1 MNKQITGEK
10 ININNIF
17 FEDNFIDLI
26 NKLSKIIQEHYHLS
40 LTLISK
46 SANLIPIFQ
55 NSINQISSII
65 ENNNNALFNESKE
78 LYININNLNSIK
90 NEYDLIK
97 RKTEENLKN
106 FIHNSKNIFKEMK
119 NIKNNKLEEIYN
131 NYTYHKKKLN
141 TIEQMQRI
149 KSIHFSTSNSKKQK
163 SVYSK
168 RSSRINTNKNNLFNL
183 PLLKSLIYK
192 MNEYNDIISNYS
204 YEALESYSKLQKQ
217 ILFEINKSVNSSMSK
232 SVDKNNN
239 IKIPININDGE
250 KKPCI
255 IIKTNSNEV
264 TMTTTNNNSYFNI
277 IDNEGFNLEELKD
290 LKNSTFNNSN
300 KNKDLVDEIKNLK
313 LKLEDSKSINKN
325 LENSLRESE
334 NFKKNEKIK
343 FNKYKVETEIRM
355 KFLENEN
362 NELKKEYSHLLR
374 KRQSGETEEA
384 TTMNPLSEER
394 NLEHNLKIEN
404 EMKKL
409 REEIDKKKNEYELNI
424 KKLNE
429 EMNENKKENE
439 KKIKIL
445 NDKNTSLSKYL
456 ADKNR
461 EIQLL
466 QNSNKLKLNEINKLK
481 LIIKNNEKQLKV
493 KQNKESKKNVYNPNS
508 IKIKDLLSNP
518 NKCDIDGVNNLYN
531 KEIVGKLEME
541 ITKLKEEIE
550 ELNEEK
556 DNLTLNIN
564 VLENNIS
571 DKINEN
577 MLLEK
582 DIEDKSNKIEDDL
595 KLINELKAEKD
606 KLMLKLKEYKDIEEL
621 NLSQIKILK
630 EHIKSLEKQQNDV
643 IDPNANKRH
652 IKKKELKKKINELEI
667 EKTSLKAQLEI
678 ELNYNIQ
685 LQKEVNAKTGQIDIL
700 NKEINKLKGGN
711 EYNISTLNNKVKT
724 IDIDNNSNY
733 IRSKT
738 NEEYK
743 IINIKKIIS
752 KSPNKIIG
760 RNNNFIK
767 KEYKTDKELNLYK
780 INETDL
786 NNLPKDDCRTEN

>member
-1 MNKQITGEK
+1 MNKYITREK

-40 LTLISK
+40 LGLISK
-46 SANLIPIFQ
+46 SAYLIPIFQ
-55 NSINQISSII
+55 NNINQISSII
-65 ENNNNALFNESKE
+65 ENNNNNLFNESKE
-78 LYININNLNSIK
+78 LDININNLNSIK
-90 NEYDLIK
+90 NEYELIK
-97 RKTEENLKN
+97 KKTEENLKN
-106 FIHNSKNIFKEMK
+106 FIQNSKNIFKEMK
-119 NIKNNKLEEIYN
+119 NIKNNKLDEIYN
-131 NYTYHKKKLN
+131 NYACQKNNLN
-141 TIEQMQRI
+141 TIDQMQRI
-149 KSIHFSTSNSKKQK
+149 KSINFTTSNSKNQK
-163 SVYSK
+163 SIRNKTST
-168 RSSRINTNKNNLFNL
+168 RINNNNKNSLFNL
-183 PLLKSLIYK
+183 PFLKSLIYK

-204 YEALESYSKLQKQ
+204 YEAMENYSKLQKQ

-232 SVDKNNN
+232 SVDKNKN
-239 IKIPININDGE
+239 IKVPINMNDGE

-255 IIKTNSNEV
+255 LIKTNSNEL
-264 TMTTTNNNSYFNI
+264 TMTSTNNNSYFNI
-277 IDNEGFNLEELKD
+277 IDNDGFNIGELKD
-290 LKNSTFNNSN
+290 LNNNTFNNSN
-300 KNKDLVDEIKNLK
+300 KSKDLIDEIKDLK
-313 LKLEDSKSINKN
+313 MKLEDSKSLNKT
-325 LENSLRESE
+325 LESTLRESE
-334 NFKKNEKIK
+334 NFKKSEKMK
-343 FNKYKVETEIRM
+343 FNKYKIETEIRM
-355 KFLENEN
+355 KFLEKEN
-362 NELKKEYSHLLR
+362 NELKNEYNHLLR
-374 KRQSGETEEA
+374 KRQSEENEEET
-384 TTMNPLSEER
+384 TTNPLSAER
-394 NLEHNLKIEN
+394 NFEHNLKIEN

-409 REEIDKKKNEYELNI
+409 REEMDKKKNEYELNI

-429 EMNENKKENE
+429 EINEDKKENE
-439 KKIKIL
+439 KKLKIL
-445 NDKNTSLSKYL
+445 NDENTSLSKYL

-461 EIQLL
+461 EIQIL
-466 QNSNKLKLNEINKLK
+466 QNSNKLKQNEINKLK

-493 KQNKESKKNVYNPNS
+493 KQNKENKKNVYNPNS

-556 DNLTLNIN
+556 DNLALNIN
-564 VLENNIS
+564 VLESNIS

-582 DIEDKSNKIEDDL
+582 DIEEKDYKIKDDL
-595 KLINELKAEKD
+595 RLINELKTEKD

-630 EHIKSLEKQQNDV
+630 EHIKTLEKQQNDI
-643 IDPNANKRH
+643 IDPNTNKRH

-667 EKTSLKAQLEI
+667 EKISLKTQLEK

-685 LQKEVNAKTGQIDIL
+685 LKKEVNIKTEQIDIL
-700 NKEINKLKGGN
+700 NKKINKLKG
-711 EYNISTLNNKVKT
+711 EEEDNIYTLNNKTKT
-724 IDIDNNSNY
+724 IDNNSNF

-743 IINIKKIIS
+743 KINIKKIIS
-752 KSPNKIIG
+752 KSPNKIKR
-760 RNNNFIK
+760 RNNNILN
-767 KEYKTDKELNLYK
+767 KEYKTDKRLDLYK

-786 NNLPKDDCRTEN
+786 NSLPKDDLKTEN

>member
-1 MNKQITGEK
+1 MNKYITREK

-26 NKLSKIIQEHYHLS
+26 NKLSTIIQEYYHLS
-40 LTLISK
+40 LGLISK

-55 NSINQISSII
+55 NNINQISSII
-65 ENNNNALFNESKE
+65 ENNNNNLFNESKE
-78 LYININNLNSIK
+78 LEINIINLNSIK
-90 NEYDLIK
+90 NDYELIK
-97 RKTEENLKN
+97 KKTEENLKN
-106 FIHNSKNIFKEMK
+106 FIQNSKNIFKEMK
-119 NIKNNKLEEIYN
+119 NIKNNKLDEIYN
-131 NYTYHKKKLN
+131 NYACQKNNLN
-141 TIEQMQRI
+141 TIDQMQRI
-149 KSIHFSTSNSKKQK
+149 KSINFPTSNSKNQK
-163 SVYSK
+163 SIRNKTST
-168 RSSRINTNKNNLFNL
+168 RINNNNKNSLFNL
-183 PLLKSLIYK
+183 PFLKSLIYK

-204 YEALESYSKLQKQ
+204 YEAMENYSKLQKQ

-232 SVDKNNN
+232 SVDKNKNM
-239 IKIPININDGE
+239 KIPINMNDGE

-255 IIKTNSNEV
+255 LIKTNSNEL
-264 TMTTTNNNSYFNI
+264 TMTSTNNNSYFNI
-277 IDNEGFNLEELKD
+277 IDNDGFNIGELKD
-290 LKNSTFNNSN
+290 LNNNTFNNSN
-300 KNKDLVDEIKNLK
+300 KSKDLIDEIKDLK
-313 LKLEDSKSINKN
+313 LKLEDSKSLNKT
-325 LENSLRESE
+325 LESTLRESE
-334 NFKKNEKIK
+334 NFKKSEKMK
-343 FNKYKVETEIRM
+343 FNKYKIETEIRM
-355 KFLENEN
+355 KFLEKEN
-362 NELKKEYSHLLR
+362 NELKNEYNHLLR
-374 KRQSGETEEA
+374 KRQSEENEEET
-384 TTMNPLSEER
+384 TTNPLSAER
-394 NLEHNLKIEN
+394 NFEHNLKIEN

-409 REEIDKKKNEYELNI
+409 REEMDKKKNEYELNI

-429 EMNENKKENE
+429 EINEDKKENE
-439 KKIKIL
+439 KKLKIL
-445 NDKNTSLSKYL
+445 NDENTSLSKYL

-461 EIQLL
+461 EIQIL
-466 QNSNKLKLNEINKLK
+466 QNSNKLKQNEINKLK

-493 KQNKESKKNVYNPNS
+493 KQNKENKKNVYNPNS

-556 DNLTLNIN
+556 DNLALNIN
-564 VLENNIS
+564 VLESNIS

-582 DIEDKSNKIEDDL
+582 DIEEKDYKIKDDL
-595 KLINELKAEKD
+595 RLINELKTEKD

-630 EHIKSLEKQQNDV
+630 EHIKTLEKQQNDI
-643 IDPNANKRH
+643 IDPNTNKRH

-667 EKTSLKAQLEI
+667 EKISLKTQLEK

-685 LQKEVNAKTGQIDIL
+685 LKKEVNIKTEQIDIL
-700 NKEINKLKGGN
+700 NKKINKLKG
-711 EYNISTLNNKVKT
+711 EEEDNIYTLNNKTKT
-724 IDIDNNSNY
+724 IDNNSNF

-743 IINIKKIIS
+743 KINIKKIIS
-752 KSPNKIIG
+752 KSPNKIKR
-760 RNNNFIK
+760 RNNNILN
-767 KEYKTDKELNLYK
+767 KEYKTDKRLDLYK

-786 NNLPKDDCRTEN
+786 NSLPKDDLKTEN

>member
-1 MNKQITGEK
+1 MNKYITREK

-40 LTLISK
+40 LGLISK
-46 SANLIPIFQ
+46 SAYLIPIFQ
-55 NSINQISSII
+55 NNINQISSII
-65 ENNNNALFNESKE
+65 ENNNNNLFNESKE
-78 LYININNLNSIK
+78 LEINIINLNSIK
-90 NEYDLIK
+90 NEYELIK
-97 RKTEENLKN
+97 KKTEENLKN
-106 FIHNSKNIFKEMK
+106 FIQNSKNIFKEMK
-119 NIKNNKLEEIYN
+119 NIKNNKLDEIYN
-131 NYTYHKKKLN
+131 NYACQKNNLN
-141 TIEQMQRI
+141 TIDQMQRI
-149 KSIHFSTSNSKKQK
+149 KSINFPTSNSKNQK
-163 SVYSK
+163 SIRNKTST
-168 RSSRINTNKNNLFNL
+168 RINNNNKNSLFNL
-183 PLLKSLIYK
+183 PFLKSLIYK

-204 YEALESYSKLQKQ
+204 YEAMENYSKLQKQ

-232 SVDKNNN
+232 SVDKNKN
-239 IKIPININDGE
+239 IKIPINMNDGE

-255 IIKTNSNEV
+255 LIKTNSNEL
-264 TMTTTNNNSYFNI
+264 TMTSTNNNSYFNI
-277 IDNEGFNLEELKD
+277 IDNDGFNIGELKD
-290 LKNSTFNNSN
+290 LNNNTFNNSN
-300 KNKDLVDEIKNLK
+300 KSKDLIDEIKDLK
-313 LKLEDSKSINKN
+313 LKLEDSKSLNKT
-325 LENSLRESE
+325 LESTLRESE
-334 NFKKNEKIK
+334 NFKKSEKMK
-343 FNKYKVETEIRM
+343 FNKYKIETEIRM
-355 KFLENEN
+355 KFLEKEN
-362 NELKKEYSHLLR
+362 NELKNEYNHLLR
-374 KRQSGETEEA
+374 KRQSEENEEET
-384 TTMNPLSEER
+384 TTNPLSAER
-394 NLEHNLKIEN
+394 NFEHNLKIEN

-409 REEIDKKKNEYELNI
+409 REEMDKKKNEYELNI

-429 EMNENKKENE
+429 EINEDKKENE
-439 KKIKIL
+439 KKLKIL
-445 NDKNTSLSKYL
+445 NDENTSLSKYL

-461 EIQLL
+461 EIQIL
-466 QNSNKLKLNEINKLK
+466 QNSNKLKQNEINKLK

-493 KQNKESKKNVYNPNS
+493 KQNKENKKNVYNPNS

-556 DNLTLNIN
+556 DNLALNIN
-564 VLENNIS
+564 VLESNIS

-582 DIEDKSNKIEDDL
+582 DIEEKDYKIKDDL
-595 KLINELKAEKD
+595 RLINELKTEKD

-630 EHIKSLEKQQNDV
+630 EHIKTLEKQQNDI
-643 IDPNANKRH
+643 IDPNTNKRH

-667 EKTSLKAQLEI
+667 EKISLKTQLEK

-685 LQKEVNAKTGQIDIL
+685 LKKEVNIKTEQIDIL
-700 NKEINKLKGGN
+700 NKKINKLKG
-711 EYNISTLNNKVKT
+711 EEEDNIYTLNNKTKT
-724 IDIDNNSNY
+724 IDNNSNF

-743 IINIKKIIS
+743 KINIKKIIS
-752 KSPNKIIG
+752 KSPNKIKR
-760 RNNNFIK
+760 RNNNILN
-767 KEYKTDKELNLYK
+767 KEYKTDKRLDLYK

-786 NNLPKDDCRTEN
+786 NSLPKDDLKTEN

>member
-1 MNKQITGEK
+1 MNKYITREK

-40 LTLISK
+40 LGLISK
-46 SANLIPIFQ
+46 SAYLIPIFQ
-55 NSINQISSII
+55 NNINQISSII
-65 ENNNNALFNESKE
+65 ENNNNNLFNESKE
-78 LYININNLNSIK
+78 LDININNLNSIK
-90 NEYDLIK
+90 NEYELIK
-97 RKTEENLKN
+97 KKTEENLKN
-106 FIHNSKNIFKEMK
+106 FIQNSKNIFKEMK
-119 NIKNNKLEEIYN
+119 NIKNNKLDEIYN
-131 NYTYHKKKLN
+131 NYACQKNNLN
-141 TIEQMQRI
+141 TIDQMQRI
-149 KSIHFSTSNSKKQK
+149 KSINFPTSNSKNQK
-163 SVYSK
+163 SIRNKTST
-168 RSSRINTNKNNLFNL
+168 RINNNNKNSLFNL
-183 PLLKSLIYK
+183 PFLKSLIYK

-204 YEALESYSKLQKQ
+204 YEAMENYSKLQKQ

-232 SVDKNNN
+232 SVDKNKN
-239 IKIPININDGE
+239 IKIPINMNDGE

-255 IIKTNSNEV
+255 LIKTNSNEL
-264 TMTTTNNNSYFNI
+264 TMTSTNNNSYFNI
-277 IDNEGFNLEELKD
+277 IDNDGFNIGELKD
-290 LKNSTFNNSN
+290 LNNNTFNNSN
-300 KNKDLVDEIKNLK
+300 KSKDLIDEIKDLK
-313 LKLEDSKSINKN
+313 LKLEDSKSLNKT
-325 LENSLRESE
+325 LESTLRESE
-334 NFKKNEKIK
+334 NFKKSEKMK
-343 FNKYKVETEIRM
+343 FNKYKIETEIRM
-355 KFLENEN
+355 KFLEKEN
-362 NELKKEYSHLLR
+362 NELKNEYNHLLR
-374 KRQSGETEEA
+374 KRQSEENEEET
-384 TTMNPLSEER
+384 TTNPLSAER
-394 NLEHNLKIEN
+394 NFEHNLKIEN

-409 REEIDKKKNEYELNI
+409 REEMDKKKNEYELNI

-429 EMNENKKENE
+429 EINEDKKENE
-439 KKIKIL
+439 KKLKIL
-445 NDKNTSLSKYL
+445 NDENTSLSKYL

-461 EIQLL
+461 EIQIL
-466 QNSNKLKLNEINKLK
+466 QNSNKLKQNEINKLK

-493 KQNKESKKNVYNPNS
+493 KQNKENKKNVYNPNS

-556 DNLTLNIN
+556 DNLALNIN
-564 VLENNIS
+564 VLESNIS

-582 DIEDKSNKIEDDL
+582 DIEEKDYKIKDDL
-595 KLINELKAEKD
+595 RLINELKTEKD

-630 EHIKSLEKQQNDV
+630 EHIKTLEKQQNDI
-643 IDPNANKRH
+643 IDPNTNKRH

-667 EKTSLKAQLEI
+667 EKISLKTQLEK

-685 LQKEVNAKTGQIDIL
+685 LKKEVNIKTEQIDIL
-700 NKEINKLKGGN
+700 NKKINKLKG
-711 EYNISTLNNKVKT
+711 EEEDNIYTLNNKTKT
-724 IDIDNNSNY
+724 IDNNSNF

-743 IINIKKIIS
+743 KINIKKIIS
-752 KSPNKIIG
+752 KSPNKIKR
-760 RNNNFIK
+760 RNNNILN
-767 KEYKTDKELNLYK
+767 KEYKTDKRLDLYK

-786 NNLPKDDCRTEN
+786 NSLPKDDLKTEN

>member
-1 MNKQITGEK
+1 MNKYITREK

-40 LTLISK
+40 LDLISK
-46 SANLIPIFQ
+46 SAYLIPIFQ
-55 NSINQISSII
+55 NNINQISSII
-65 ENNNNALFNESKE
+65 ENNNNNLFNESKE
-78 LYININNLNSIK
+78 LEINIINLNSIK
-90 NEYDLIK
+90 NDYELIK
-97 RKTEENLKN
+97 KKTEENLKN
-106 FIHNSKNIFKEMK
+106 FIQNSKNIFKEMK
-119 NIKNNKLEEIYN
+119 NIKNNKLDEIYN
-131 NYTYHKKKLN
+131 NYACQKNNLN
-141 TIEQMQRI
+141 TIDQMQRI
-149 KSIHFSTSNSKKQK
+149 KSINFTTSNSKNQK
-163 SVYSK
+163 SIRNKTST
-168 RSSRINTNKNNLFNL
+168 RINNNNKNSLFNL
-183 PLLKSLIYK
+183 PFLKSLIYK

-204 YEALESYSKLQKQ
+204 YEAMENYSKLQKQ

-232 SVDKNNN
+232 SVDKNKNM
-239 IKIPININDGE
+239 KIPINMNDGE

-255 IIKTNSNEV
+255 LIKTNSNEL
-264 TMTTTNNNSYFNI
+264 TMTSTNNNSYFNI
-277 IDNEGFNLEELKD
+277 IDNDGFNIGELKD
-290 LKNSTFNNSN
+290 FNNNTFNNSN
-300 KNKDLVDEIKNLK
+300 KSKDLIDEIKDLK
-313 LKLEDSKSINKN
+313 MKLEDSKSLNKT
-325 LENSLRESE
+325 LESTLRESE
-334 NFKKNEKIK
+334 NFKKSEKMK
-343 FNKYKVETEIRM
+343 FNKYKIETEIRM
-355 KFLENEN
+355 KFLEKEN
-362 NELKKEYSHLLR
+362 NELKNEYNHLLR
-374 KRQSGETEEA
+374 KRQSEENEEET
-384 TTMNPLSEER
+384 TTNPLSAER
-394 NLEHNLKIEN
+394 NFEHNLKIEN

-409 REEIDKKKNEYELNI
+409 REEMDKKKNEYELNI

-429 EMNENKKENE
+429 EINEDKKENE
-439 KKIKIL
+439 KKLKIL
-445 NDKNTSLSKYL
+445 NDENTSLSKYL

-461 EIQLL
+461 EIQIL
-466 QNSNKLKLNEINKLK
+466 QNSNKLKQNEINKLK

-493 KQNKESKKNVYNPNS
+493 KQNKENKKNVYNPNS

-556 DNLTLNIN
+556 DNLALNIN
-564 VLENNIS
+564 VLESNIS

-582 DIEDKSNKIEDDL
+582 DIEEKDYKIKDDL
-595 KLINELKAEKD
+595 RLINELKTEKD

-630 EHIKSLEKQQNDV
+630 EHIKTLEKQQNDI
-643 IDPNANKRH
+643 IDPNTNKRH

-667 EKTSLKAQLEI
+667 EKISLKTQLEK

-685 LQKEVNAKTGQIDIL
+685 LKKEVNIKTEQIDIL
-700 NKEINKLKGGN
+700 NKKINKLKG
-711 EYNISTLNNKVKT
+711 EEEDNIYTLNNKTKT
-724 IDIDNNSNY
+724 IDNNSNF

-743 IINIKKIIS
+743 KINIKKIIS
-752 KSPNKIIG
+752 KSPNKIKR
-760 RNNNFIK
+760 RNNNILN
-767 KEYKTDKELNLYK
+767 KEYKTDKRLDLYK

-786 NNLPKDDCRTEN
+786 NSLPKDDLKTEN

>member
-1 MNKQITGEK
+1 MNKYITREK

-40 LTLISK
+40 LGLISK
-46 SANLIPIFQ
+46 SAYLIPIFQ
-55 NSINQISSII
+55 NNINQISSII
-65 ENNNNALFNESKE
+65 ENNNNNLFNESKE
-78 LYININNLNSIK
+78 LDININNLNSIK
-90 NEYDLIK
+90 NEYELIK
-97 RKTEENLKN
+97 KKTEENLKN
-106 FIHNSKNIFKEMK
+106 FIQNSKNIFKEMK
-119 NIKNNKLEEIYN
+119 NIKNNKLDEIYN
-131 NYTYHKKKLN
+131 NYACQKNNLN
-141 TIEQMQRI
+141 TIDQMQRI
-149 KSIHFSTSNSKKQK
+149 KSINFTTSNSKNQK
-163 SVYSK
+163 SIRNKTST
-168 RSSRINTNKNNLFNL
+168 RINNNNKNSLFNL
-183 PLLKSLIYK
+183 PFLKSLIYK

-204 YEALESYSKLQKQ
+204 YEAMENYSKLQKQ

-232 SVDKNNN
+232 SVDKNKN
-239 IKIPININDGE
+239 IKIPINMNDGE

-255 IIKTNSNEV
+255 LIKTNSNEL
-264 TMTTTNNNSYFNI
+264 TMTSTNNNSYFNI
-277 IDNEGFNLEELKD
+277 IDNDGFNIGELKD
-290 LKNSTFNNSN
+290 LNNNTFNNSN
-300 KNKDLVDEIKNLK
+300 KSKDLIDEIKDLK
-313 LKLEDSKSINKN
+313 MKLEDSKSLNKT
-325 LENSLRESE
+325 LESTLRESE
-334 NFKKNEKIK
+334 NFKKSEKMK
-343 FNKYKVETEIRM
+343 FNKYKIETEIRM
-355 KFLENEN
+355 KFLEKEN
-362 NELKKEYSHLLR
+362 NELKNEYNHLLR
-374 KRQSGETEEA
+374 KRQSEENEEET
-384 TTMNPLSEER
+384 TTNPLSAER
-394 NLEHNLKIEN
+394 NFEHNLKIEN

-409 REEIDKKKNEYELNI
+409 REEMDKKKNEYELNI

-429 EMNENKKENE
+429 EINEDKKENE
-439 KKIKIL
+439 KKLKIL
-445 NDKNTSLSKYL
+445 NDENTSLSKYL

-461 EIQLL
+461 EIQIL
-466 QNSNKLKLNEINKLK
+466 QNSNKLKQNEINKLK

-493 KQNKESKKNVYNPNS
+493 KQNKENKKNVYNPNS

-556 DNLTLNIN
+556 DNLALNIN
-564 VLENNIS
+564 VLESNIS

-582 DIEDKSNKIEDDL
+582 DIEEKDYKIKDDL
-595 KLINELKAEKD
+595 RLINELKTEKD

-630 EHIKSLEKQQNDV
+630 EHIKTLEKQQNDI
-643 IDPNANKRH
+643 IDPNTNKRH

-667 EKTSLKAQLEI
+667 EKISLKTQLEK

-685 LQKEVNAKTGQIDIL
+685 LKKEVNIKTEQIDIL
-700 NKEINKLKGGN
+700 NKKINKLKG
-711 EYNISTLNNKVKT
+711 EEEDNIYTLNNKTKT
-724 IDIDNNSNY
+724 IDNNSNF

-743 IINIKKIIS
+743 KINIKKIIS
-752 KSPNKIIG
+752 KSPNKIKR
-760 RNNNFIK
+760 RNNNILN
-767 KEYKTDKELNLYK
+767 KEYKTDKRLDLYK

-786 NNLPKDDCRTEN
+786 NSLPKDDLKTEN

>member
-1 MNKQITGEK
+1 MNKYITREK

-40 LTLISK
+40 LDLISK
-46 SANLIPIFQ
+46 SAYLIPIFQ
-55 NSINQISSII
+55 NNINQISSII
-65 ENNNNALFNESKE
+65 ENNNNNLFNESKE
-78 LYININNLNSIK
+78 LEINIINLNSIK
-90 NEYDLIK
+90 NEYELIK
-97 RKTEENLKN
+97 KKTEENLKN
-106 FIHNSKNIFKEMK
+106 FIQNSKNIFKEMK
-119 NIKNNKLEEIYN
+119 NIKNNKLDEIYN
-131 NYTYHKKKLN
+131 NYACQKNNLN
-141 TIEQMQRI
+141 TIDQMQRI
-149 KSIHFSTSNSKKQK
+149 KSINFTTSNSKNQK
-163 SVYSK
+163 SIRNKTST
-168 RSSRINTNKNNLFNL
+168 RINNNNKNSLFNL
-183 PLLKSLIYK
+183 PFLKSLIYK

-204 YEALESYSKLQKQ
+204 YEAMENYSKLQKQ

-232 SVDKNNN
+232 SVDKNKNM
-239 IKIPININDGE
+239 KIPINMNDGE

-255 IIKTNSNEV
+255 LIKTNSNEL
-264 TMTTTNNNSYFNI
+264 TMTSTNNNSYFNI
-277 IDNEGFNLEELKD
+277 IDNDGFNIGELKD
-290 LKNSTFNNSN
+290 LNNNTFNNSN
-300 KNKDLVDEIKNLK
+300 KSKDLIDEIKDLK
-313 LKLEDSKSINKN
+313 LKLEDSKSLNKT
-325 LENSLRESE
+325 LESTLRESE
-334 NFKKNEKIK
+334 NFKKSEKMK
-343 FNKYKVETEIRM
+343 FNKYKIETEIRM
-355 KFLENEN
+355 KFLEKEN
-362 NELKKEYSHLLR
+362 NELKNEYNHLLR
-374 KRQSGETEEA
+374 KRQSEENEEET
-384 TTMNPLSEER
+384 TTNPLSAER
-394 NLEHNLKIEN
+394 NFEHNLKIEN

-409 REEIDKKKNEYELNI
+409 KEEMDKKKNEYELNI

-429 EMNENKKENE
+429 EINEDKKENE
-439 KKIKIL
+439 KKLKIL
-445 NDKNTSLSKYL
+445 NDENTSLSKYL

-461 EIQLL
+461 EIQIL
-466 QNSNKLKLNEINKLK
+466 QNSNKLKQNEINKLK

-493 KQNKESKKNVYNPNS
+493 KQNKENKKNVYNPNS

-556 DNLTLNIN
+556 DNLALNIN
-564 VLENNIS
+564 VLESNIS

-582 DIEDKSNKIEDDL
+582 DIEEKDYKIIDDL
-595 KLINELKAEKD
+595 RLINELKTEKD

-630 EHIKSLEKQQNDV
+630 EHIKTLEKQQNDI
-643 IDPNANKRH
+643 IDPNTNKRH

-667 EKTSLKAQLEI
+667 EKISLKTQLEK

-685 LQKEVNAKTGQIDIL
+685 LKKEVNIKTEQIDIL
-700 NKEINKLKGGN
+700 NKKINKLKG
-711 EYNISTLNNKVKT
+711 EEEDNIYTLNNKTKT
-724 IDIDNNSNY
+724 IDNNSNF

-743 IINIKKIIS
+743 KINIKKIIS
-752 KSPNKIIG
+752 KSPNKIKR
-760 RNNNFIK
+760 RNNNILN
-767 KEYKTDKELNLYK
+767 KEYKTDKRLDLYK

-786 NNLPKDDCRTEN
+786 NSLPKDDLKTEN

>member
-1 MNKQITGEK
+1 MNKYITREK

-40 LTLISK
+40 LGLISK
-46 SANLIPIFQ
+46 SAYLIPIFQ
-55 NSINQISSII
+55 NNINQISSII
-65 ENNNNALFNESKE
+65 ENNNNNLFNESKE
-78 LYININNLNSIK
+78 LDININNLNSIK
-90 NEYDLIK
+90 NEYELIK
-97 RKTEENLKN
+97 KKTEENLKN
-106 FIHNSKNIFKEMK
+106 FIQNSKNIFKEMK
-119 NIKNNKLEEIYN
+119 NIKNNKLDEIYN
-131 NYTYHKKKLN
+131 NYACQKNNLN
-141 TIEQMQRI
+141 TIDQMQRI
-149 KSIHFSTSNSKKQK
+149 KSINFTTSNSKNQK
-163 SVYSK
+163 SIRNKTST
-168 RSSRINTNKNNLFNL
+168 RINNNNKNSLFNL
-183 PLLKSLIYK
+183 PFLKSLIYK

-204 YEALESYSKLQKQ
+204 YEAMENYSKLQKQ

-232 SVDKNNN
+232 SVDKNKNM
-239 IKIPININDGE
+239 KIPINMNDGE

-255 IIKTNSNEV
+255 LIKTNSNEL
-264 TMTTTNNNSYFNI
+264 TMTSTNNNSYFNI
-277 IDNEGFNLEELKD
+277 IDNDGFNIGELKD
-290 LKNSTFNNSN
+290 LNNNAFNNSN
-300 KNKDLVDEIKNLK
+300 KSKDLIDEIKDLK
-313 LKLEDSKSINKN
+313 MKLEDSKSLNKT
-325 LENSLRESE
+325 LESTLRESE
-334 NFKKNEKIK
+334 NFKKSEKMK
-343 FNKYKVETEIRM
+343 FNKYKIETEIRM
-355 KFLENEN
+355 KFLEKEN
-362 NELKKEYSHLLR
+362 NELKNEYNHLLR
-374 KRQSGETEEA
+374 KRQSEENEEET
-384 TTMNPLSEER
+384 TTNPLSAER
-394 NLEHNLKIEN
+394 NFEHNLKIEN

-409 REEIDKKKNEYELNI
+409 REEMDKKKNEYELNI

-429 EMNENKKENE
+429 EINEDKKENE
-439 KKIKIL
+439 KKLKIL
-445 NDKNTSLSKYL
+445 NDENTSLSKYL

-461 EIQLL
+461 EIQIL
-466 QNSNKLKLNEINKLK
+466 QNSNKLKQNEINKLK

-493 KQNKESKKNVYNPNS
+493 KQNKENKKNVYNPNS

-556 DNLTLNIN
+556 DNLALNIN
-564 VLENNIS
+564 VLESNIS

-582 DIEDKSNKIEDDL
+582 DIEEKDYKIKDDL
-595 KLINELKAEKD
+595 RLINELKTEKD

-630 EHIKSLEKQQNDV
+630 EHIKTLEKQQNDI
-643 IDPNANKRH
+643 IDPNTNKRH

-667 EKTSLKAQLEI
+667 EKISLKTQLEK

-685 LQKEVNAKTGQIDIL
+685 LKKEVNIKTEQIDIL
-700 NKEINKLKGGN
+700 NKKINKLKG
-711 EYNISTLNNKVKT
+711 EEEDNIYTLNNKTKT
-724 IDIDNNSNY
+724 IDNNSNF

-743 IINIKKIIS
+743 KINIKKIIS
-752 KSPNKIIG
+752 KSPNKIKR
-760 RNNNFIK
+760 RNNNILN
-767 KEYKTDKELNLYK
+767 KEYKTDKRLDLYK

-786 NNLPKDDCRTEN
+786 NSLPKDDLKTEN

>member
-1 MNKQITGEK
+1 MNKYITREK

-40 LTLISK
+40 LSLISK
-46 SANLIPIFQ
+46 SANLIPIFK
-55 NSINQISSII
+55 NNIAQISSII
-65 ENNNNALFNESKE
+65 EKNNNILVYESKE
-78 LYININNLNSIK
+78 LQVNINNLNSIK
-90 NEYDLIK
+90 NEYELIK
-97 RKTEENLKN
+97 RKTEESLKN
-106 FIHNSKNIFKEMK
+106 FIQNSKNIFKEMK
-119 NIKNNKLEEIYN
+119 NIKNNKLDEIYN
-131 NYTYHKKKLN
+131 NYACQKNNLN
-141 TIEQMQRI
+141 TIDQMQRI
-149 KSIHFSTSNSKKQK
+149 KSINFTTSNSKNQK
-163 SVYSK
+163 SIRNKTST
-168 RSSRINTNKNNLFNL
+168 RINNNNKNSLFNL
-183 PLLKSLIYK
+183 PFLKSLIYK

-204 YEALESYSKLQKQ
+204 YEAMENYSKLQKQ

-232 SVDKNNN
+232 SVDKNKN
-239 IKIPININDGE
+239 IKIPINMNDGE

-255 IIKTNSNEV
+255 LIKTNSNEL
-264 TMTTTNNNSYFNI
+264 TMTSTNNNSYFNI
-277 IDNEGFNLEELKD
+277 IDNDGFNIGELKD
-290 LKNSTFNNSN
+290 FNNNTFNNSN
-300 KNKDLVDEIKNLK
+300 KSKDLIDEIKDLK
-313 LKLEDSKSINKN
+313 LKLEDSKSLNKT
-325 LENSLRESE
+325 LESTLRESE
-334 NFKKNEKIK
+334 NFKKSEKMK
-343 FNKYKVETEIRM
+343 FNKYKIETEIRM
-355 KFLENEN
+355 KFLEKEN
-362 NELKKEYSHLLR
+362 NELKNEYNHLLR
-374 KRQSGETEEA
+374 KRQSEENEEET
-384 TTMNPLSEER
+384 TTNPLSAER
-394 NLEHNLKIEN
+394 NFEHNLKIEN

-409 REEIDKKKNEYELNI
+409 KEEMDKKKNEYELNI

-429 EMNENKKENE
+429 EINEDKKENE
-439 KKIKIL
+439 KKLKIL
-445 NDKNTSLSKYL
+445 NDENTSLSKYL

-461 EIQLL
+461 EIQIL
-466 QNSNKLKLNEINKLK
+466 QNSNKLKQNEINKLK

-493 KQNKESKKNVYNPNS
+493 KQNKENKKNVYNPNS

-556 DNLTLNIN
+556 DNLALNIN
-564 VLENNIS
+564 VLESNIS

-582 DIEDKSNKIEDDL
+582 DIEEKDYKIKDDL
-595 KLINELKAEKD
+595 RLINDLKTEKD

-630 EHIKSLEKQQNDV
+630 EHIKTLEKQQNDI
-643 IDPNANKRH
+643 IDPNTNKRH

-667 EKTSLKAQLEI
+667 EKISLKTQLEK

-685 LQKEVNAKTGQIDIL
+685 LKKEVNIKTEQIDIL
-700 NKEINKLKGGN
+700 NKKINKLKG
-711 EYNISTLNNKVKT
+711 EEEDNIYTLNNKTKT
-724 IDIDNNSNY
+724 IDNNSNF

-743 IINIKKIIS
+743 KINIKKIIS
-752 KSPNKIIG
+752 KSPNKIKR
-760 RNNNFIK
+760 RNNNILN
-767 KEYKTDKELNLYK
+767 KEYKTDKRLDLYK

-786 NNLPKDDCRTEN
+786 NSLPKDDLKTEN